1 MLGKSIFVVARFYN
15 KAVRYSTV
23 ILCCYLRNVYR
34 YQRSNKKNKIEEGQT
49 KWPIEKEDNL
59 CPLWLWSSGDSC
71 VETCQREFL
80 MFSQTEKTYWN
91 KTGNLSNLVIVLRKN
106 WEQVT

>member
-1 MLGKSIFVVARFYN
+1 
-15 KAVRYSTV
+15 
-23 ILCCYLRNVYR
+23 
-34 YQRSNKKNKIEEGQT
+34 
-49 KWPIEKEDNL
+49 L